1 MATGSESNGRGG
13 NKPTRIKSMTDALR
27 RARKIAAY
35 SSTTDVPF

>member
-1 MATGSESNGRGG
+1 MATGSESGKSGG
-13 NKPTRIKSMTDALR
+13 KSTRIKSFTEAMR

>member
-1 MATGSESNGRGG
+1 MTTGSESNKGGRG
-13 NKPTRIKSMTDALR
+13 TRIKSFTEALR